1 MKKKQSVKAKLFD
14 KNSSIIFGII
24 YGLILGTTFSII
36 DNLLFLVAE
45 EHVTAFLQRSIH
57 NRNIIGLI
65 ESSVSAASAFLIAS
79 YFERKVHSLYP
90 KVYKHPFVDF
100 VGILLGGFI
109 VSFVYY
115 IIIRNK
121 TDTQV

>member
-65 ESSVSAASAFLIAS
+65 ESSVSAAIAFLIAS